1 MEKTLFKTEERADR
15 NRVVTFLRDLADKIE
30 QNELVL
36 KSNGDEVPVDLPDTV
51 TLEVELEEEIEGDTT
66 EHSLEV
72 ELEWVPGQEGGKGGT
87 ISLG

>member
-15 NRVVTFLRDLADKIE
+15 ARVVSFLRDLADKIE
-30 QNELVL
+30 QDDLVL
-36 KSNGDEVPVDLPDTV
+36 KTNGQEVPVDLPETV
-51 TLEVELEEEIEGDTT
+51 TLEVELEEELEGDTT

-72 ELEWVPGQEGGKGGT
+72 ELEWVPGQDPGPGGS

>member
-15 NRVVTFLRDLADKIE
+15 TRVASFLRDLADKIE
-30 QNELVL
+30 EDNLVL
-36 KSNGDEVPVDLPDTV
+36 KSNGQEVTVDLPETV
-51 TLEVELEEEIEGDTT
+51 TLEVELEEEHDDDVT

-72 ELEWVPGQEGGKGGT
+72 ELEWVPGQDVEPGGS